1 MPKWLL
7 ELLPDKAY
15 WAVIIVIVIYGPKY
29 IREISHWI
37 SDRNS
42 DRLKRSKAKLAL
54 KNNLEKKMKRKG
66 GKK

>member
-1 MPKWLL
+1 ML
-7 ELLPDKAY
+7 ELLTGNTY
-15 WAVIIVIVIYGPKY
+15 WAVIIVIVIIGPNY